1 MGAPPPPPSSSYLVG
16 EEDRARIKYEGL
28 LQDYKDLL
36 KETKAKKRR
45 LQKAKERKLKLSTEV
60 KFLRKKYKSFMKNP
74 SQESSY
80 RLKKQQTHKKS
91 VPSSRINPPLNLA
104 IKVDFSSKDNC
115 YRTRETGA
123 VSTSAVLDL
132 NQTFFPNGE
141 EMEEFQMEQD
151 QLKMEKLKRSLM
163 EGDAVANDLKLSV
176 CRDVGTSSNPISKRK
191 ISWQDQ
197 VALRV

>member
-1 MGAPPPPPSSSYLVG
+1 MGAPPPPTSSYLVG
-16 EEDRARIKYEGL
+16 EEARARIKYEGL

-45 LQKAKERKLKLSTEV
+45 LQKAKEKKLKLSTEV
-60 KFLRKKYKSFMKNP
+60 RFLRKKYKSFMKNP

-91 VPSSRINPPLNLA
+91 VQSSRINPSLNRS
-104 IKVDFSSKDNC
+104 IKVDFSSKDNN
-115 YRTRETGA
+115 YRIGEAG
-123 VSTSAVLDL
+123 VVNTSAVLDL
-132 NQTFFPNGE
+132 NQAFFQNGE

-151 QLKMEKLKRSLM
+151 QPKMEKPKRSSM

-176 CRDVGTSSNPISKRK
+176 CRDVGTSSNPIGKRK